1 MIYLPRLYPVGE
13 SNSTEGIR
21 DALKKR
27 KCLMDV
33 AEGTHPLNSR
43 EIKGTTLKI
52 ISSCPESLLL
62 NKSVLTSLEM
72 LAS

>member
-1 MIYLPRLYPVGE
+1 
-13 SNSTEGIR
+13 
-21 DALKKR
+21 
-27 KCLMDV
+27 MDV

-52 ISSCPESLLL
+52 INSCPESLLL
-62 NKSVLTSLEM
+62 NKSVLTSLDM